1 MTIEFILPDIGEGIV
16 ECELLEWL
24 VSEGEHI
31 EEDQPVAEVMTDKAT
46 VQIPAMHAGTVKKLH
61 YAVGDIAKVHEPL
74 FAMVTD
80 DSSISADSVESEDA
94 RANLT
99 STDDKPQNTASEN
112 SGSENSNVGETR
124 ASSSTSAIEDFIL
137 PDIGEGIVECEI
149 VKWNVQEGDSIEEDQ
164 AVVEVMTDKAVV
176 EIPAKNAG
184 TVHKL
189 YHAQGDIAKVHTP
202 LFALMVERSGTNL
215 SGSESSGS
223 ENSESKL
230 SAPEAAK
237 EQQANSVSSNK
248 ASTKSKAA
256 PHLETEAKW
265 KDGEFEPPIAIPGRV
280 LASPA
285 VRRIAREQDLDLSEV
300 SGSGKKGRILKT
312 DVLELAK
319 ASQDAVSENTRSHAS
334 NTYELKSGTSSQ
346 QVTSANS
353 NNNQASGG
361 TRVEKVRGIQ
371 SAMAKQMA
379 ASVYTIPHFTVS
391 DEVVMDNL
399 IALRKNLKP
408 EFEKKNVKLSFMPF
422 FVKAMSLAL
431 TEFPVINSQLNDEG
445 SEQTYFE
452 DHNIGFAVDSKIG
465 LLVPNIKGVQRLSL
479 FDIAVQMQD
488 IIEQA
493 RAGRVSGEH
502 LKGGTISIS
511 NIGAIGGITATPVI
525 NKPEAAIVALGKT
538 QKLPRFDDNDNVTAQ
553 NIMAVNW
560 SGDHRIID
568 GATMVRFNNLWMSY
582 LTSPEKMLM
591 HLK

>member
-46 VQIPAMHAGTVKKLH
+46 VQIPAMHAGVVNKLH
-61 YAVGDIAKVHEPL
+61 YAVGDIAKVHAPL
-74 FAMVTD
+74 FSMTPD
-80 DSSISADSVESEDA
+80 DADANSDTQEDA
-94 RANLT
+94 QAEVKDNAAETATAND
-99 STDDKPQNTASEN
+99 S
-112 SGSENSNVGETR
+112 
-124 ASSSTSAIEDFIL
+124 ASSSASNGKRIEDFIL

-149 VKWNVQEGDSIEEDQ
+149 VKWNVAEGDEIEEDQ

-184 TVHKL
+184 TVHRL
-189 YHAQGDIAKVHTP
+189 YYAQGDIAKVHSA
-202 LFALMVERSGTNL
+202 LFALEVVGEASATN
-215 SGSESSGS
+215 STADASPSSDIGSSNVAS
-223 ENSESKL
+223 
-230 SAPEAAK
+230 
-237 EQQANSVSSNK
+237 QNSVQTQTNGLSPQ
-248 ASTKSKAA
+248 STQVAPSKFS
-256 PHLETEAKW
+256 
-265 KDGEFEPPIAIPGRV
+265 DGEYEPPIAIEGKV

-285 VRRIAREQDLDLSEV
+285 VRRVAREKNIDLSSV
-300 SGSGKKGRILKT
+300 KGSGKKGRILKS
-312 DVLELAK
+312 DVLNLQQPSVGSSTQSAPSSSSSST
-319 ASQDAVSENTRSHAS
+319 SQKGDSSSVNTVVKGSVR
-334 NTYELKSGTSSQ
+334 T
-346 QVTSANS
+346 
-353 NNNQASGG
+353 
-361 TRVEKVRGIQ
+361 EKVRGIQ
-371 SAMAKQMA
+371 AAMAKQMS

-391 DEVVMDNL
+391 DELVMDNL
-399 IALRKNLKP
+399 MSLRKLLKP
-408 EFEKKNVKLSFMPF
+408 EFEAKNVKLSFMPF

-431 TEFPVINSQLNDEG
+431 NEFPVVNSQLNEDATEI
-445 SEQTYFE
+445 SYFA

-465 LLVPNIKGVQRLSL
+465 LLVPNIKRVQDLSL
-479 FDIAVQMQD
+479 LEIAVQMQD

-493 RAGRVSGEH
+493 RAGRVAGEH

-538 QKLPRFDDNDNVTAQ
+538 QKLPRFDDEGNVSAQ

-582 LTSPEKMLM
+582 LTQPEKMLM

>member
-46 VQIPAMHAGTVKKLH
+46 VQIPAMHAGVVNKLH
-61 YAVGDIAKVHEPL
+61 YAVGDIAKVHAPL
-74 FAMVTD
+74 FSMTPD
-80 DSSISADSVESEDA
+80 DADANSDTQEDA
-94 RANLT
+94 QAEVKEN
-99 STDDKPQNTASEN
+99 ASETATAN
-112 SGSENSNVGETR
+112 DS
-124 ASSSTSAIEDFIL
+124 ASSSASNGKHIEDFIL

-149 VKWNVQEGDSIEEDQ
+149 VKWNVAEGDEIEEDQ

-184 TVHKL
+184 TVHRL
-189 YHAQGDIAKVHTP
+189 YYAQGDIAKVHSA
-202 LFALMVERSGTNL
+202 LFALEVAGEVTTTSGTNDE
-215 SGSESSGS
+215 SPSANNSASSVASQSSVNTQTNGSSQQSAQVAP
-223 ENSESKL
+223 SKF
-230 SAPEAAK
+230 S
-237 EQQANSVSSNK
+237 
-248 ASTKSKAA
+248 
-256 PHLETEAKW
+256 
-265 KDGEFEPPIAIPGRV
+265 DGEYEPPIAIEGKV

-285 VRRIAREQDLDLSEV
+285 VRRVAREKNIDLSTVE
-300 SGSGKKGRILKT
+300 GSGKKGRILKS
-312 DVLELAK
+312 DVLNL
-319 ASQDAVSENTRSHAS
+319 QHS
-334 NTYELKSGTSSQ
+334 NIDTSSQ
-346 QVTSANS
+346 NSTSSAPSSSTAEKGDSNS
-353 NNNQASGG
+353 TSTVLKGSVR
-361 TRVEKVRGIQ
+361 TEKVRGIQ
-371 SAMAKQMA
+371 AAMAKQMS

-391 DEVVMDNL
+391 DELVMDNL
-399 IALRKNLKP
+399 MSLRKLLKP
-408 EFEKKNVKLSFMPF
+408 EFEAKNVKLSFMPF

-431 TEFPVINSQLNDEG
+431 NEFPVINSQLNEDATEI
-445 SEQTYFE
+445 SYFA

-465 LLVPNIKGVQRLSL
+465 LLVPNIKRVQDLSL
-479 FDIAVQMQD
+479 LEIAVQMQD

-493 RAGRVSGEH
+493 RAGRVAGEH

-538 QKLPRFDDNDNVTAQ
+538 QKLPRFDDEGNVSAQ

-582 LTSPEKMLM
+582 LTQPEKMLM

>member
-46 VQIPAMHAGTVKKLH
+46 VQIPAMHAGVVNKLH
-61 YAVGDIAKVHEPL
+61 YAVGDIAKVHAPL
-74 FAMVTD
+74 FSMTPD
-80 DSSISADSVESEDA
+80 DADANSDTHEDA
-94 RANLT
+94 QAEVKDN
-99 STDDKPQNTASEN
+99 ASETATAN
-112 SGSENSNVGETR
+112 DS
-124 ASSSTSAIEDFIL
+124 ASSGASNGKHIEDFIL

-149 VKWNVQEGDSIEEDQ
+149 VKWNVAEGDEIEEDQ

-184 TVHKL
+184 TVHRL
-189 YHAQGDIAKVHTP
+189 YYAQGDIAKVHSA
-202 LFALMVERSGTNL
+202 LFALEVAGEVTTTSGTNDD
-215 SGSESSGS
+215 SPSANNNASSVASQSSVNTQTNGSSQQSAQIS
-223 ENSESKL
+223 PSKF
-230 SAPEAAK
+230 S
-237 EQQANSVSSNK
+237 
-248 ASTKSKAA
+248 
-256 PHLETEAKW
+256 
-265 KDGEFEPPIAIPGRV
+265 DGEYEPPIAIEGKV

-285 VRRIAREQDLDLSEV
+285 VRRVAREKNIDLSTVE
-300 SGSGKKGRILKT
+300 GSGKKGRILKS
-312 DVLELAK
+312 DVLNL
-319 ASQDAVSENTRSHAS
+319 QHS
-334 NTYELKSGTSSQ
+334 NVDTSSQ
-346 QVTSANS
+346 NTSSSAPSSSTAEKGDLNS
-353 NNNQASGG
+353 TSTVLKGSVR
-361 TRVEKVRGIQ
+361 TEKVRGIQ
-371 SAMAKQMA
+371 AAMAKQMS

-391 DEVVMDNL
+391 DELVMDNL
-399 IALRKNLKP
+399 MSLRKLLKP
-408 EFEKKNVKLSFMPF
+408 EFEAKNVKLSFMPF

-431 TEFPVINSQLNDEG
+431 NEFPVINSQLNEDATEI
-445 SEQTYFE
+445 SYFT

-465 LLVPNIKGVQRLSL
+465 LLVPNIKRVQDLSL
-479 FDIAVQMQD
+479 LDIAVQMQV

-493 RAGRVSGEH
+493 RAGRVAGEH

-538 QKLPRFDDNDNVTAQ
+538 QKLPRFDDEGNVSAQ

-582 LTSPEKMLM
+582 LTQPEKMLM

>member
-46 VQIPAMHAGTVKKLH
+46 VQIPAMHAGVVNKLH
-61 YAVGDIAKVHEPL
+61 YAVGDIAKVHAPL
-74 FAMVTD
+74 FSMTPD
-80 DSSISADSVESEDA
+80 DADANSDTHEDA
-94 RANLT
+94 QAEVKDN
-99 STDDKPQNTASEN
+99 ASETATAN
-112 SGSENSNVGETR
+112 DS
-124 ASSSTSAIEDFIL
+124 ASSGASNGKHIEDFIL

-149 VKWNVQEGDSIEEDQ
+149 VKWNVAEGDEIEEDQ

-184 TVHKL
+184 TVHRL
-189 YHAQGDIAKVHTP
+189 YYAQGDIAKVHSA
-202 LFALMVERSGTNL
+202 LFALEVAGEVTTTSGTNDD
-215 SGSESSGS
+215 SPSANNNASSVASQSSVNTQTNGSSQQSAQIAP
-223 ENSESKL
+223 SKF
-230 SAPEAAK
+230 S
-237 EQQANSVSSNK
+237 
-248 ASTKSKAA
+248 
-256 PHLETEAKW
+256 
-265 KDGEFEPPIAIPGRV
+265 DGEYEPPIAIEGKV

-285 VRRIAREQDLDLSEV
+285 VRRVAREKNIDLSTVE
-300 SGSGKKGRILKT
+300 GSGKKGRILKS
-312 DVLELAK
+312 DVLNL
-319 ASQDAVSENTRSHAS
+319 QHS
-334 NTYELKSGTSSQ
+334 NVDTSSQ
-346 QVTSANS
+346 NSRSSAPSSSTAEKGDLNSTSTVLKGS
-353 NNNQASGG
+353 VR
-361 TRVEKVRGIQ
+361 TEKVRGIQ
-371 SAMAKQMA
+371 AAMAKQMS

-391 DEVVMDNL
+391 DELVMDSL
-399 IALRKNLKP
+399 MSLRKLLKP
-408 EFEKKNVKLSFMPF
+408 EFEAKNVKLSFMPF

-431 TEFPVINSQLNDEG
+431 NEFPVINSQLNEDATEI
-445 SEQTYFE
+445 SYFT

-465 LLVPNIKGVQRLSL
+465 LLVPNIKRVQDLSL
-479 FDIAVQMQD
+479 LDIAVQMQV

-493 RAGRVSGEH
+493 RAGRVAGEH

-538 QKLPRFDDNDNVTAQ
+538 QKLPRFDDEGNVSAQ

-582 LTSPEKMLM
+582 LTQPEKMLM

>member
-46 VQIPAMHAGTVKKLH
+46 VQIPAMHAGVVNKLH
-61 YAVGDIAKVHEPL
+61 YAVGDIAKVHAPL
-74 FAMVTD
+74 FSMTPD
-80 DSSISADSVESEDA
+80 DADANSDTHEDA
-94 RANLT
+94 QAEVKDN
-99 STDDKPQNTASEN
+99 ASETATAN
-112 SGSENSNVGETR
+112 DS
-124 ASSSTSAIEDFIL
+124 ASSGASNGKHIEDFIL

-149 VKWNVQEGDSIEEDQ
+149 VKWNVAEGDEIEEDQ

-184 TVHKL
+184 TVHRL
-189 YHAQGDIAKVHTP
+189 YYAQGDIAKVHSA
-202 LFALMVERSGTNL
+202 LFALEVAGEVTTTSGTDDESPSAKNNA
-215 SGSESSGS
+215 SSVASQSSVNTQTNGSSQQSAQIAP
-223 ENSESKL
+223 SKF
-230 SAPEAAK
+230 S
-237 EQQANSVSSNK
+237 
-248 ASTKSKAA
+248 
-256 PHLETEAKW
+256 
-265 KDGEFEPPIAIPGRV
+265 DGEYEPPIAIEGKV

-285 VRRIAREQDLDLSEV
+285 VRRVAREKNIDLSSVE
-300 SGSGKKGRILKT
+300 GSGKKGRILKS
-312 DVLELAK
+312 DVLNL
-319 ASQDAVSENTRSHAS
+319 QHS
-334 NTYELKSGTSSQ
+334 NVDTSSQ
-346 QVTSANS
+346 NSRSSAPSSSTAEKGDLNSTSTVLKGS
-353 NNNQASGG
+353 VR
-361 TRVEKVRGIQ
+361 TEKVRGIQ
-371 SAMAKQMA
+371 AAMAKQMS

-391 DEVVMDNL
+391 DELVMDNL
-399 IALRKNLKP
+399 MALRKLLKP
-408 EFEKKNVKLSFMPF
+408 EFEAKNVKLSFMPF

-431 TEFPVINSQLNDEG
+431 NEFPVINSQLNEDATEI
-445 SEQTYFE
+445 SYFA

-465 LLVPNIKGVQRLSL
+465 LLVPNIKRVQDLSL
-479 FDIAVQMQD
+479 LDIAVQMQD

-493 RAGRVSGEH
+493 RAGRVAGEH

-538 QKLPRFDDNDNVTAQ
+538 QKLPRFDDEGNVSAQ

-582 LTSPEKMLM
+582 LTQPEKMLM

>member
-46 VQIPAMHAGTVKKLH
+46 VQIPAMHAGVVNKLH
-61 YAVGDIAKVHEPL
+61 YAVGDIAKVHAPL
-74 FAMVTD
+74 FSMTPD
-80 DSSISADSVESEDA
+80 DADANSDTQEDA
-94 RANLT
+94 QAEVKDN
-99 STDDKPQNTASEN
+99 ASETATAN
-112 SGSENSNVGETR
+112 DS
-124 ASSSTSAIEDFIL
+124 ASSSASNGKHIEDFIL

-149 VKWNVQEGDSIEEDQ
+149 VKWNVAEGDEIEEDQ

-184 TVHKL
+184 TVHRL
-189 YHAQGDIAKVHTP
+189 YYAQGDIAKVHSA
-202 LFALMVERSGTNL
+202 LFALEVAGEVTTTSGTDDESPSAKNNA
-215 SGSESSGS
+215 SSVVSQSSVNTQTNGSSQQSAQIS
-223 ENSESKL
+223 PSKF
-230 SAPEAAK
+230 S
-237 EQQANSVSSNK
+237 
-248 ASTKSKAA
+248 
-256 PHLETEAKW
+256 
-265 KDGEFEPPIAIPGRV
+265 DGEYEPPIAIEGKV

-285 VRRIAREQDLDLSEV
+285 VRRVAREKNIDLSTVE
-300 SGSGKKGRILKT
+300 GSGKKGRILKS
-312 DVLELAK
+312 DVLNL
-319 ASQDAVSENTRSHAS
+319 QHS
-334 NTYELKSGTSSQ
+334 NVDTSSQ
-346 QVTSANS
+346 NTSSSAPSSSTAEQGDSNS
-353 NNNQASGG
+353 TSTVLKGSVR
-361 TRVEKVRGIQ
+361 TEKVRGIQ
-371 SAMAKQMA
+371 AAMAKQMS

-391 DEVVMDNL
+391 DELVMDNL
-399 IALRKNLKP
+399 MSLRKLLKP
-408 EFEKKNVKLSFMPF
+408 EFEAKNVKLSFMPF

-431 TEFPVINSQLNDEG
+431 NEFPVINSQLNEDATEI
-445 SEQTYFE
+445 SYFA

-465 LLVPNIKGVQRLSL
+465 LLVPNIKRVQDLSL
-479 FDIAVQMQD
+479 LDIAVQMQD

-493 RAGRVSGEH
+493 RAGRVAGEH

-538 QKLPRFDDNDNVTAQ
+538 QKLPRFDDEGNVSAQ

-582 LTSPEKMLM
+582 LTQPEKMLM

>member
-46 VQIPAMHAGTVKKLH
+46 VQIPAMHAGVVNKLH
-61 YAVGDIAKVHEPL
+61 YAVGDIAKVHAPL
-74 FAMVTD
+74 FSMTPD
-80 DSSISADSVESEDA
+80 DADANSDTHEDA
-94 RANLT
+94 QAEVKDN
-99 STDDKPQNTASEN
+99 ASETATAN
-112 SGSENSNVGETR
+112 DS
-124 ASSSTSAIEDFIL
+124 ASSGASNSKHIEDFIL

-149 VKWNVQEGDSIEEDQ
+149 VKWNVAEGDEIEEDQ

-184 TVHKL
+184 TVHRL
-189 YHAQGDIAKVHTP
+189 YYAQGDIAKVHSA
-202 LFALMVERSGTNL
+202 LFALEVAGEVTTTSGTDDESPSANN
-215 SGSESSGS
+215 SASSVASQSSVNTQTNGSSQQSTQIAP
-223 ENSESKL
+223 SKF
-230 SAPEAAK
+230 S
-237 EQQANSVSSNK
+237 
-248 ASTKSKAA
+248 
-256 PHLETEAKW
+256 
-265 KDGEFEPPIAIPGRV
+265 DGEYEPPIAIEGKV

-285 VRRIAREQDLDLSEV
+285 VRRVAREKNIDLSTVE
-300 SGSGKKGRILKT
+300 GSGKKGRILKS
-312 DVLELAK
+312 DVLNL
-319 ASQDAVSENTRSHAS
+319 QHS
-334 NTYELKSGTSSQ
+334 NVDTSSQ
-346 QVTSANS
+346 NTSSSAPSSSTAGKGDLNS
-353 NNNQASGG
+353 ASTVLKGSVR
-361 TRVEKVRGIQ
+361 TEKVRGIQ
-371 SAMAKQMA
+371 AAMAKQMS

-391 DEVVMDNL
+391 DELVMDSL
-399 IALRKNLKP
+399 MSLRKLLKP
-408 EFEKKNVKLSFMPF
+408 EFEAKNVKLSFMPF

-431 TEFPVINSQLNDEG
+431 NEFPVINSQLNEDATEI
-445 SEQTYFE
+445 SYFS

-465 LLVPNIKGVQRLSL
+465 LLVPNIKRVQDLSL
-479 FDIAVQMQD
+479 LDIAVQMQD

-493 RAGRVSGEH
+493 RAGRVAGEH

-538 QKLPRFDDNDNVTAQ
+538 QKLPRFDDEGNVSAQ

-582 LTSPEKMLM
+582 LTQPEKMLM

>member
-46 VQIPAMHAGTVKKLH
+46 VQIPAMHAGVVNKLH
-61 YAVGDIAKVHEPL
+61 YAVGDIAKVHAPL
-74 FAMVTD
+74 FAMTPD
-80 DSSISADSVESEDA
+80 DANANSDTQEDA
-94 RANLT
+94 QAEVKEN
-99 STDDKPQNTASEN
+99 ASETATAN
-112 SGSENSNVGETR
+112 DS
-124 ASSSTSAIEDFIL
+124 ASSGASNGKHIEDFIL

-149 VKWNVQEGDSIEEDQ
+149 VKWNVAEGDEIEEDQ

-184 TVHKL
+184 IVHRL
-189 YHAQGDIAKVHTP
+189 YYAQGDIAKVHSA
-202 LFALMVERSGTNL
+202 LFALEVAGEVTTTSGTNDE
-215 SGSESSGS
+215 SPSANNSASSVASQSSVNKQTNGSSQQSAQFAP
-223 ENSESKL
+223 SKF
-230 SAPEAAK
+230 S
-237 EQQANSVSSNK
+237 
-248 ASTKSKAA
+248 
-256 PHLETEAKW
+256 
-265 KDGEFEPPIAIPGRV
+265 DGEYEPPIAIEGKV

-285 VRRIAREQDLDLSEV
+285 VRRVAREKNIDLSTVE
-300 SGSGKKGRILKT
+300 GSGKKGRILKS
-312 DVLELAK
+312 DVLNL
-319 ASQDAVSENTRSHAS
+319 QHS
-334 NTYELKSGTSSQ
+334 NVDTSSQ
-346 QVTSANS
+346 NTSSSAPSSSTAEQGDSNS
-353 NNNQASGG
+353 TSTVLKGSVR
-361 TRVEKVRGIQ
+361 TEKVRGIQ
-371 SAMAKQMA
+371 AAMAKQMS

-391 DEVVMDNL
+391 DELVMDNL
-399 IALRKNLKP
+399 MSLRKLLKP
-408 EFEKKNVKLSFMPF
+408 EFEAKNVKLSFMPF

-431 TEFPVINSQLNDEG
+431 NEFPVVNSQLNEDATEI
-445 SEQTYFE
+445 SYFA

-465 LLVPNIKGVQRLSL
+465 LLVPNIKRVQDLSL
-479 FDIAVQMQD
+479 LDIAVQMQD

-493 RAGRVSGEH
+493 RAGRVAGEH

-538 QKLPRFDDNDNVTAQ
+538 QKLPRFDDEGNVSAQ

-582 LTSPEKMLM
+582 LTQPEKMLM

>member
-46 VQIPAMHAGTVKKLH
+46 VQIPAMHAGVVNKLH
-61 YAVGDIAKVHEPL
+61 YAVGDIAKVHAPL
-74 FAMVTD
+74 FSMTPD
-80 DSSISADSVESEDA
+80 DADANSDTQEDA
-94 RANLT
+94 QAEVKDN
-99 STDDKPQNTASEN
+99 ASETATAN
-112 SGSENSNVGETR
+112 DS
-124 ASSSTSAIEDFIL
+124 ASSSASNGKHIEDFIL

-149 VKWNVQEGDSIEEDQ
+149 VKWNVAEGDEIEEDQ

-184 TVHKL
+184 TVHRL
-189 YHAQGDIAKVHTP
+189 YYAQGDIAKVHSA
-202 LFALMVERSGTNL
+202 LFALEVAGEVTTTSGTDDESPSANN
-215 SGSESSGS
+215 SASSVASQSSVNTQTNGSSQQSAQVAP
-223 ENSESKL
+223 SKF
-230 SAPEAAK
+230 S
-237 EQQANSVSSNK
+237 
-248 ASTKSKAA
+248 
-256 PHLETEAKW
+256 
-265 KDGEFEPPIAIPGRV
+265 DGEYEPPIAIEGKV

-285 VRRIAREQDLDLSEV
+285 VRRVAREKNIDLSTVE
-300 SGSGKKGRILKT
+300 GSGKKGRILKS
-312 DVLELAK
+312 DVLNL
-319 ASQDAVSENTRSHAS
+319 QHS
-334 NTYELKSGTSSQ
+334 NVDTSSQ
-346 QVTSANS
+346 NSTSSAPSSSNAEKGDLNS
-353 NNNQASGG
+353 TSTVLKGSVR
-361 TRVEKVRGIQ
+361 TEKVRGIQ
-371 SAMAKQMA
+371 AAMAKQMS

-391 DEVVMDNL
+391 DELVMDNL
-399 IALRKNLKP
+399 MALRKLLKP
-408 EFEKKNVKLSFMPF
+408 EFEAKNVKLSFMPF

-431 TEFPVINSQLNDEG
+431 NEFPVINSQLNEDATEI
-445 SEQTYFE
+445 SYFA

-465 LLVPNIKGVQRLSL
+465 LLVPNIKRVQDLSL
-479 FDIAVQMQD
+479 LDIAVQMQD

-493 RAGRVSGEH
+493 RAGRVAGEH

-538 QKLPRFDDNDNVTAQ
+538 QKLPRFDDEGNVSAQ

-582 LTSPEKMLM
+582 LTQPEKMLM

>member
-46 VQIPAMHAGTVKKLH
+46 VQIPAMHAGVVNKLH
-61 YAVGDIAKVHEPL
+61 YAVGDIAKVHAPL
-74 FAMVTD
+74 FSMTPD
-80 DSSISADSVESEDA
+80 DADANSDTHEDA
-94 RANLT
+94 QAEVKDN
-99 STDDKPQNTASEN
+99 ASETATAN
-112 SGSENSNVGETR
+112 DS
-124 ASSSTSAIEDFIL
+124 ASSGASNSKHIEDFIL

-149 VKWNVQEGDSIEEDQ
+149 VKWNVAEGDEIEEDQ

-184 TVHKL
+184 TVHRL
-189 YHAQGDIAKVHTP
+189 YYAQGDIAKVHSA
-202 LFALMVERSGTNL
+202 LFALEVAGEVTTTSGTDDESPSANN
-215 SGSESSGS
+215 SASSVASQSSVNTQTNGSSQQSAQIAP
-223 ENSESKL
+223 SKF
-230 SAPEAAK
+230 S
-237 EQQANSVSSNK
+237 
-248 ASTKSKAA
+248 
-256 PHLETEAKW
+256 
-265 KDGEFEPPIAIPGRV
+265 DGEYEPPIAIEGKV

-285 VRRIAREQDLDLSEV
+285 VRRVAREKNIDLSTVE
-300 SGSGKKGRILKT
+300 GSGKKGRILKS
-312 DVLELAK
+312 DVLNL
-319 ASQDAVSENTRSHAS
+319 QHS
-334 NTYELKSGTSSQ
+334 NVDTSSQ
-346 QVTSANS
+346 NTSSSAPSSSTAEQGDSNS
-353 NNNQASGG
+353 TSTVLKGSVR
-361 TRVEKVRGIQ
+361 TEKVRGIQ
-371 SAMAKQMA
+371 AAMAKQMS

-391 DEVVMDNL
+391 DELVMDNL
-399 IALRKNLKP
+399 MSLRKLLKP
-408 EFEKKNVKLSFMPF
+408 EFEAKNVKLSFMPF

-431 TEFPVINSQLNDEG
+431 NEFPVVNSQLNEDATEI
-445 SEQTYFE
+445 SYFA

-465 LLVPNIKGVQRLSL
+465 LLVPNIKRVQDLSL
-479 FDIAVQMQD
+479 LDIAVQMQD

-493 RAGRVSGEH
+493 RAGRVAGEH

-538 QKLPRFDDNDNVTAQ
+538 QKLPRFDDEGNVSAQ

-582 LTSPEKMLM
+582 LTQPEKMLM

>member
-46 VQIPAMHAGTVKKLH
+46 VQIPAMHAGVVNKLH

-74 FAMVTD
+74 FSMTPDDATD
-80 DSSISADSVESEDA
+80 ENANSDLNTDANAHSVNENAEGPEQTVAD
-94 RANLT
+94 T
-99 STDDKPQNTASEN
+99 
-112 SGSENSNVGETR
+112 GSL
-124 ASSSTSAIEDFIL
+124 STSEALNGKHIEDFIL

-149 VKWNVQEGDSIEEDQ
+149 VKWNVAEGDEIEEDQ

-184 TVHKL
+184 TVHRL
-189 YHAQGDIAKVHTP
+189 YYAQGDIARVHSA
-202 LFALMVERSGTNL
+202 LFALEVMGDSSATNSTSGN
-215 SGSESSGS
+215 SGDASKATSSS
-223 ENSESKL
+223 
-230 SAPEAAK
+230 
-237 EQQANSVSSNK
+237 SSN
-248 ASTKSKAA
+248 ASPQTTDEKTQSKFS
-256 PHLETEAKW
+256 
-265 KDGEFEPPIAIPGRV
+265 DGEFEPPIAIEGKV

-285 VRRIAREQDLDLSEV
+285 VRRIAREKNIDLSSV
-300 SGSGKKGRILKT
+300 KGTGKKGRILKS
-312 DVLELAK
+312 DVMNLQQTNVG
-319 ASQDAVSENTRSHAS
+319 ASAQD
-334 NTYELKSGTSSQ
+334 TSSASSIES
-346 QVTSANS
+346 TSHKSDTNSANTVVKGS
-353 NNNQASGG
+353 VK
-361 TRVEKVRGIQ
+361 TEKVRGIQ
-371 SAMAKQMA
+371 AAMAKQMS

-391 DEVVMDNL
+391 DELVMDNL
-399 IALRKNLKP
+399 MSLRKLLKP
-408 EFEKKNVKLSFMPF
+408 EFEANNVKLSFMPF

-431 TEFPVINSQLNDEG
+431 NEFPVVNSQLNDDATEI
-445 SEQTYFE
+445 SYYS

-465 LLVPNIKGVQRLSL
+465 LLVPNIKRVQDLSL
-479 FDIAVQMQD
+479 LDIARQMQD

-493 RAGRVSGEH
+493 RAGRVAGEH

-538 QKLPRFDDNDNVTAQ
+538 QKLPRFDDAGNVSAQ
-553 NIMAVNW
+553 HIMAVNW

-582 LTSPEKMLM
+582 LTQPEKMLM

>member
-46 VQIPAMHAGTVKKLH
+46 VQIPAMHAGVVNKLH
-61 YAVGDIAKVHEPL
+61 YAVGDIAKVHAPL
-74 FAMVTD
+74 FSMTPD
-80 DSSISADSVESEDA
+80 DADANSDTHEDA
-94 RANLT
+94 QAEVKDN
-99 STDDKPQNTASEN
+99 ASETATAN
-112 SGSENSNVGETR
+112 DS
-124 ASSSTSAIEDFIL
+124 ASSGASNSKHIEDFIL

-149 VKWNVQEGDSIEEDQ
+149 VKWNVAEGDEIEEDQ

-184 TVHKL
+184 TVHRL
-189 YHAQGDIAKVHTP
+189 YYAQGDIAKVHSA
-202 LFALMVERSGTNL
+202 LFALEVAGEVTTTSGTDDESPSANN
-215 SGSESSGS
+215 SASSVASQSSVNTQTNGSSQQSAQIAP
-223 ENSESKL
+223 SKF
-230 SAPEAAK
+230 S
-237 EQQANSVSSNK
+237 
-248 ASTKSKAA
+248 
-256 PHLETEAKW
+256 
-265 KDGEFEPPIAIPGRV
+265 DGEYEPPIAIEGKV

-285 VRRIAREQDLDLSEV
+285 VRRVAREKNIDLSTVE
-300 SGSGKKGRILKT
+300 GSGKKGRILKS
-312 DVLELAK
+312 DVLNL
-319 ASQDAVSENTRSHAS
+319 QHS
-334 NTYELKSGTSSQ
+334 NVDTSSQ
-346 QVTSANS
+346 NTSSSAPSSSTAGKGDLNS
-353 NNNQASGG
+353 TSTVLKGSVR
-361 TRVEKVRGIQ
+361 TEKVRGIQ
-371 SAMAKQMA
+371 AAMAKQMS

-391 DEVVMDNL
+391 DELVMDNL
-399 IALRKNLKP
+399 MSLRKLLKP
-408 EFEKKNVKLSFMPF
+408 EFEAKNVKLSFMPF

-431 TEFPVINSQLNDEG
+431 NEFPVINSQLNEDATEI
-445 SEQTYFE
+445 SYFA

-465 LLVPNIKGVQRLSL
+465 LLVPNIKRVQDLSL
-479 FDIAVQMQD
+479 LEIAVQMQN

-493 RAGRVSGEH
+493 RAGRVAGEH

-538 QKLPRFDDNDNVTAQ
+538 QKLPRFDDEGNVSAQ

-582 LTSPEKMLM
+582 LTQPEKMLM

>member
-46 VQIPAMHAGTVKKLH
+46 VQIPAMHAGVVNKLH
-61 YAVGDIAKVHEPL
+61 YAVGDIAKVHAPL
-74 FAMVTD
+74 FSMTPD
-80 DSSISADSVESEDA
+80 DADANSDTQEDA
-94 RANLT
+94 QAEVKDN
-99 STDDKPQNTASEN
+99 ASETATAN
-112 SGSENSNVGETR
+112 DS
-124 ASSSTSAIEDFIL
+124 ASSSASNGKHIEDFIL

-149 VKWNVQEGDSIEEDQ
+149 VKWNVAEGDEIEEDQ

-184 TVHKL
+184 TVHRL
-189 YHAQGDIAKVHTP
+189 YYAQGDIAKVHSA
-202 LFALMVERSGTNL
+202 LFALEVAGEVTTTSGTNDD
-215 SGSESSGS
+215 SPSANNNASSVASQSSVNTQTNGSSQQSAQVAP
-223 ENSESKL
+223 SKF
-230 SAPEAAK
+230 S
-237 EQQANSVSSNK
+237 
-248 ASTKSKAA
+248 
-256 PHLETEAKW
+256 
-265 KDGEFEPPIAIPGRV
+265 DGEYEPPIAIEGKV

-285 VRRIAREQDLDLSEV
+285 VRRVAREKNIDLSSVE
-300 SGSGKKGRILKT
+300 GSGKKGRILKS
-312 DVLELAK
+312 DVLNL
-319 ASQDAVSENTRSHAS
+319 QHS
-334 NTYELKSGTSSQ
+334 NVDTSSQ
-346 QVTSANS
+346 NTSSSAPSSSTAEKGDLNS
-353 NNNQASGG
+353 TSTVLKGSVR
-361 TRVEKVRGIQ
+361 TEKVRGIQ
-371 SAMAKQMA
+371 AAMAKQMS

-391 DEVVMDNL
+391 DELVMDNL
-399 IALRKNLKP
+399 MSLRKLLKP
-408 EFEKKNVKLSFMPF
+408 EFEAKNVKLSFMPF

-431 TEFPVINSQLNDEG
+431 NEFPVINSQLNEDATEI
-445 SEQTYFE
+445 SYFA

-465 LLVPNIKGVQRLSL
+465 LLVPNIKRVQDLSL
-479 FDIAVQMQD
+479 LEIAVQMQN

-493 RAGRVSGEH
+493 RAGRVAGEH

-538 QKLPRFDDNDNVTAQ
+538 QKLPRFDDEGNVSAQ

-582 LTSPEKMLM
+582 LTQPEKMLM

>member
-46 VQIPAMHAGTVKKLH
+46 VQIPAMHAGVVNKLH

-74 FAMVTD
+74 FSMTPDDATD
-80 DSSISADSVESEDA
+80 ENANSDLNTDANAHSVNENAEGHEQTVAD
-94 RANLT
+94 T
-99 STDDKPQNTASEN
+99 
-112 SGSENSNVGETR
+112 GSL
-124 ASSSTSAIEDFIL
+124 STSEALNGKHIEDFIL

-149 VKWNVQEGDSIEEDQ
+149 VKWNVAEGDEIEEDQ

-184 TVHKL
+184 TVHRL
-189 YHAQGDIAKVHTP
+189 YYAQGDIAKVHSA
-202 LFALMVERSGTNL
+202 LFALEVMGDSSPTNSTSGN
-215 SGSESSGS
+215 SGDACKATSTS
-223 ENSESKL
+223 
-230 SAPEAAK
+230 
-237 EQQANSVSSNK
+237 SSN
-248 ASTKSKAA
+248 ASPQTSDEKTQSKFS
-256 PHLETEAKW
+256 
-265 KDGEFEPPIAIPGRV
+265 DGEFEPPIAIEGKV

-285 VRRIAREQDLDLSEV
+285 VRRIAREKNIDLSSV
-300 SGSGKKGRILKT
+300 KGTGKKGRILKS
-312 DVLELAK
+312 DVMNLQQTNVG
-319 ASQDAVSENTRSHAS
+319 ASVKD
-334 NTYELKSGTSSQ
+334 TSSASS
-346 QVTSANS
+346 TESASHKSDTNSANTAVKGS
-353 NNNQASGG
+353 VK
-361 TRVEKVRGIQ
+361 TEKVRGIQ
-371 SAMAKQMA
+371 AAMAKQMS

-391 DEVVMDNL
+391 DELVMDNL
-399 IALRKNLKP
+399 MSLRKLLKP
-408 EFEKKNVKLSFMPF
+408 EFEANNVKLSFMPF

-431 TEFPVINSQLNDEG
+431 NEFPVVNSQLNDDATEI
-445 SEQTYFE
+445 SYYS

-465 LLVPNIKGVQRLSL
+465 LLVPNIKRVQDLSL
-479 FDIAVQMQD
+479 LDIARQMQD

-493 RAGRVSGEH
+493 RAGRVAGEH

-538 QKLPRFDDNDNVTAQ
+538 QKLPRFDDAGNVSAQ
-553 NIMAVNW
+553 HIMAVNW

-582 LTSPEKMLM
+582 LTQPEKMLM

>member
-31 EEDQPVAEVMTDKAT
+31 EEAQPVAEVMTDKAT
-46 VQIPAMHAGTVKKLH
+46 VQIPAMHAGVVEKLH
-61 YAVGDIAKVHEPL
+61 YAVGEIAKVHEPL
-74 FAMVTD
+74 FSMKPDASDAKAAETD
-80 DSSISADSVESEDA
+80 MAETDTEEPDAPQTNSSNST
-94 RANLT
+94 T
-99 STDDKPQNTASEN
+99 SN
-112 SGSENSNVGETR
+112 
-124 ASSSTSAIEDFIL
+124 ASSNSSTIEDFIL

-184 TVHKL
+184 IVHKL
-189 YHAQGDIAKVHTP
+189 YYAQGEIAEVHSP
-202 LFALMVERSGTNL
+202 LFALSVEGAEGQEQAPADAKASDSNSAASAKPSPSNANAQTSSKAVER
-215 SGSESSGS
+215 
-223 ENSESKL
+223 END
-230 SAPEAAK
+230 
-237 EQQANSVSSNK
+237 
-248 ASTKSKAA
+248 T
-256 PHLETEAKW
+256 KW
-265 KDGEFEPPIAIPGRV
+265 KDGDFEPPISIPGKV

-285 VRRIAREQDLDLSEV
+285 VRRIAREKNIDLLNV
-300 SGSGKKGRILKT
+300 SGSGKKGRILKS
-312 DVLELAK
+312 DVLESTS
-319 ASQDAVSENTRSHAS
+319 AS
-334 NTYELKSGTSSQ
+334 TSSSESSQ
-346 QVTSANS
+346 SVSGEGATSTAAPAKESSTSAVQ
-353 NNNQASGG
+353 NNVTGS

-408 EFEKKNVKLSFMPF
+408 EFEKKEVKLSFMPF

-445 SEQTYFE
+445 TELTYFD

-465 LLVPNIKGVQRLSL
+465 LLVPNIKGVQHLSL
-479 FDIAVQMQD
+479 LDIALQMQD
-488 IIEQA
+488 IIDQA

-538 QKLPRFDDNDNVTAQ
+538 QKLPRFDADDNVIAQ
-553 NIMAVNW
+553 HIMAVNW
-560 SGDHRIID
+560 SGGHRIID

>member
-46 VQIPAMHAGTVKKLH
+46 VQIPAMHAGVVNKLH
-61 YAVGDIAKVHEPL
+61 YAVGDIAKVHAPL
-74 FAMVTD
+74 FSMTPD
-80 DSSISADSVESEDA
+80 DADANSDTHEDA
-94 RANLT
+94 QAEVKDN
-99 STDDKPQNTASEN
+99 ASETATAN
-112 SGSENSNVGETR
+112 DS
-124 ASSSTSAIEDFIL
+124 ASSGASNGKHIEDFIL

-149 VKWNVQEGDSIEEDQ
+149 VKWNVAEGDEIEEDQ

-184 TVHKL
+184 TVHRL
-189 YHAQGDIAKVHTP
+189 YYAQGDIAKVHSA
-202 LFALMVERSGTNL
+202 LFALEVAGEVTTTSGTDDESPSAKNNA
-215 SGSESSGS
+215 SSVVSQSSVNTQTNGSSQQSAQIS
-223 ENSESKL
+223 PSKF
-230 SAPEAAK
+230 S
-237 EQQANSVSSNK
+237 
-248 ASTKSKAA
+248 
-256 PHLETEAKW
+256 
-265 KDGEFEPPIAIPGRV
+265 DGEYEPPIAIEGKV

-285 VRRIAREQDLDLSEV
+285 VRRVAREKNIDLSTVE
-300 SGSGKKGRILKT
+300 GSGKKGRILKS
-312 DVLELAK
+312 DVLNL
-319 ASQDAVSENTRSHAS
+319 QHS
-334 NTYELKSGTSSQ
+334 NVDTSSQ
-346 QVTSANS
+346 NSRSSAPSSSTAEKGDLNSTSTVLKGS
-353 NNNQASGG
+353 VR
-361 TRVEKVRGIQ
+361 TEKVRGIQ
-371 SAMAKQMA
+371 AAMAKQMS

-391 DEVVMDNL
+391 DELVMDNL
-399 IALRKNLKP
+399 MALRKLLKP
-408 EFEKKNVKLSFMPF
+408 EFEAKNVKLSFMPF

-431 TEFPVINSQLNDEG
+431 NEFPVINSQLNEDATEI
-445 SEQTYFE
+445 SYFT

-465 LLVPNIKGVQRLSL
+465 LLVPNIKRVQDLSL
-479 FDIAVQMQD
+479 LDIAVQMQV

-493 RAGRVSGEH
+493 RAGRVAGEH

-538 QKLPRFDDNDNVTAQ
+538 QKLPRFDDEGNVSAQ

-582 LTSPEKMLM
+582 LTQPEKMLM

>member
-46 VQIPAMHAGTVKKLH
+46 VQIPAMHAGVVNKLH
-61 YAVGDIAKVHEPL
+61 YAVGDIAKVHAPL
-74 FAMVTD
+74 FSMTPD
-80 DSSISADSVESEDA
+80 DADANSDTHEDA
-94 RANLT
+94 QAEVKDN
-99 STDDKPQNTASEN
+99 ASETATAN
-112 SGSENSNVGETR
+112 DS
-124 ASSSTSAIEDFIL
+124 ASSSASNGKHIEDFIL

-149 VKWNVQEGDSIEEDQ
+149 VKWNVAEGDEIEEDQ

-184 TVHKL
+184 TVHRL
-189 YHAQGDIAKVHTP
+189 YYAQGDIAKVHSA
-202 LFALMVERSGTNL
+202 LFALEVAGEVTTTSGTDDESPSANN
-215 SGSESSGS
+215 SASSVASQSSVNTQTNGSSQQSAQIAP
-223 ENSESKL
+223 SKF
-230 SAPEAAK
+230 S
-237 EQQANSVSSNK
+237 
-248 ASTKSKAA
+248 
-256 PHLETEAKW
+256 
-265 KDGEFEPPIAIPGRV
+265 DGEYEPPIAIEGKV

-285 VRRIAREQDLDLSEV
+285 VRRVAREKNIDLSTVE
-300 SGSGKKGRILKT
+300 GSGKKGRILKS
-312 DVLELAK
+312 DVLNL
-319 ASQDAVSENTRSHAS
+319 QHS
-334 NTYELKSGTSSQ
+334 NVDTSSQ
-346 QVTSANS
+346 NSTSSAPSSSTAEKGDLNS
-353 NNNQASGG
+353 TSTVLKGSVR
-361 TRVEKVRGIQ
+361 TEKVRGIQ
-371 SAMAKQMA
+371 AAMAKQMS

-391 DEVVMDNL
+391 DELVMDNL
-399 IALRKNLKP
+399 MSLRKLLKP
-408 EFEKKNVKLSFMPF
+408 EFEAKNVKLSFMPF

-431 TEFPVINSQLNDEG
+431 NEFPVINSQLNEDATEI
-445 SEQTYFE
+445 SYFA

-465 LLVPNIKGVQRLSL
+465 LLVPNIKRVQDLSL
-479 FDIAVQMQD
+479 LDIAVQMQD

-493 RAGRVSGEH
+493 RAGRVAGEH

-538 QKLPRFDDNDNVTAQ
+538 QKLPRFDDEGNVSAQ

-582 LTSPEKMLM
+582 LTQPEKMLM

>member
-46 VQIPAMHAGTVKKLH
+46 VQIPAMHAGVVNKLH
-61 YAVGDIAKVHEPL
+61 YAVGDIAKVHAPL
-74 FAMVTD
+74 FSMTPD
-80 DSSISADSVESEDA
+80 DADANSDTHEDA
-94 RANLT
+94 QAEVKDN
-99 STDDKPQNTASEN
+99 ASETATAN
-112 SGSENSNVGETR
+112 DS
-124 ASSSTSAIEDFIL
+124 ASSGASNGKHIEDFIL

-149 VKWNVQEGDSIEEDQ
+149 VKWNVTEGDEIEEDQ

-184 TVHKL
+184 TVHRL
-189 YHAQGDIAKVHTP
+189 YYAQGDIAKVHSA
-202 LFALMVERSGTNL
+202 LFALEVAGEVTTTSGTDDESPSAKNNAL
-215 SGSESSGS
+215 SVVSQSSVNTQTNGSSQQSAQIS
-223 ENSESKL
+223 PSKF
-230 SAPEAAK
+230 S
-237 EQQANSVSSNK
+237 
-248 ASTKSKAA
+248 
-256 PHLETEAKW
+256 
-265 KDGEFEPPIAIPGRV
+265 DGEYEPPIAIEGKV

-285 VRRIAREQDLDLSEV
+285 VRRVAREKNIDLSTVE
-300 SGSGKKGRILKT
+300 GSGKKGRILKS
-312 DVLELAK
+312 DVLNL
-319 ASQDAVSENTRSHAS
+319 QHS
-334 NTYELKSGTSSQ
+334 NVDTSSQ
-346 QVTSANS
+346 NSRSSAPSSSTAEKGDLNSTSTVLKGS
-353 NNNQASGG
+353 VR
-361 TRVEKVRGIQ
+361 TEKVRGIQ
-371 SAMAKQMA
+371 AAMAKQMS

-391 DEVVMDNL
+391 DELVMDNL
-399 IALRKNLKP
+399 MALRKLLKP
-408 EFEKKNVKLSFMPF
+408 EFEAKNVKLSFMPF

-431 TEFPVINSQLNDEG
+431 NEFPVINSQLNEDATEI
-445 SEQTYFE
+445 SYFT

-465 LLVPNIKGVQRLSL
+465 LLVPNIKRVQDLSL
-479 FDIAVQMQD
+479 LDIAVQMQV

-493 RAGRVSGEH
+493 RAGRVAGEH

-538 QKLPRFDDNDNVTAQ
+538 QKLPRFDDEGNVSAQ

-582 LTSPEKMLM
+582 LTQPEKMLM

>member
-46 VQIPAMHAGTVKKLH
+46 VQIPAMHAGVVNKLH
-61 YAVGDIAKVHEPL
+61 YAVGDIAKVHAPL
-74 FAMVTD
+74 FSMTPD
-80 DSSISADSVESEDA
+80 DADANSDTHEDA
-94 RANLT
+94 QAEVKDN
-99 STDDKPQNTASEN
+99 ASETATAN
-112 SGSENSNVGETR
+112 DS
-124 ASSSTSAIEDFIL
+124 ASSGASNGKHIEDFIL

-149 VKWNVQEGDSIEEDQ
+149 VKWNVAEGDEIEEDQ

-184 TVHKL
+184 TVHRL
-189 YHAQGDIAKVHTP
+189 YYAQGDIAKVHSA
-202 LFALMVERSGTNL
+202 LFALEVAGEVTTTSGTDDESPSAKNNA
-215 SGSESSGS
+215 SSVASQSSVNTQTNGSSQQSAQIS
-223 ENSESKL
+223 PSKF
-230 SAPEAAK
+230 S
-237 EQQANSVSSNK
+237 
-248 ASTKSKAA
+248 
-256 PHLETEAKW
+256 
-265 KDGEFEPPIAIPGRV
+265 DGEYEPPIAIEGKV

-285 VRRIAREQDLDLSEV
+285 VRRVAREKNIDLSTVE
-300 SGSGKKGRILKT
+300 GSGKKGRILKS
-312 DVLELAK
+312 DVLNL
-319 ASQDAVSENTRSHAS
+319 QHS
-334 NTYELKSGTSSQ
+334 NVDTSSQ
-346 QVTSANS
+346 NTSSSAPSSSTAEKGDLNS
-353 NNNQASGG
+353 TSTVLKGSVR
-361 TRVEKVRGIQ
+361 TEKVRGIQ
-371 SAMAKQMA
+371 AAMAKQMS

-391 DEVVMDNL
+391 DELVMDNL
-399 IALRKNLKP
+399 MALRKLLKP
-408 EFEKKNVKLSFMPF
+408 EFEAKNVKLSFMPF

-431 TEFPVINSQLNDEG
+431 NEFPVINSQLNEDATEI
-445 SEQTYFE
+445 SYFT

-465 LLVPNIKGVQRLSL
+465 LLVPNIKRVQDLSL
-479 FDIAVQMQD
+479 LDIAVQMQV

-493 RAGRVSGEH
+493 RAGRVAGEH

-538 QKLPRFDDNDNVTAQ
+538 QKLPRFDDEGNVSAQ

-582 LTSPEKMLM
+582 LTQPEKMLM

>member
-46 VQIPAMHAGTVKKLH
+46 VQIPAMHAGVVNKLH
-61 YAVGDIAKVHEPL
+61 YAVGDIAKVHAPL
-74 FAMVTD
+74 FSMTPD
-80 DSSISADSVESEDA
+80 DADANSDTQEDA
-94 RANLT
+94 QAEVKDN
-99 STDDKPQNTASEN
+99 ASETATAN
-112 SGSENSNVGETR
+112 DS
-124 ASSSTSAIEDFIL
+124 ASSSASNGKHIEDFIL

-149 VKWNVQEGDSIEEDQ
+149 VKWNVAEGDEIEEDQ

-184 TVHKL
+184 IVHRL
-189 YHAQGDIAKVHTP
+189 YYAQGDIAKVHSA
-202 LFALMVERSGTNL
+202 LFALEVAGEVTTTSGTNDE
-215 SGSESSGS
+215 SPSANNSTSSVASQSSVNTQTKGSSQQTAQVAP
-223 ENSESKL
+223 SKF
-230 SAPEAAK
+230 S
-237 EQQANSVSSNK
+237 
-248 ASTKSKAA
+248 
-256 PHLETEAKW
+256 
-265 KDGEFEPPIAIPGRV
+265 DGEYEPPIAIEGKV

-285 VRRIAREQDLDLSEV
+285 VRRVAREKNIDLSTVE
-300 SGSGKKGRILKT
+300 GSGKKGRILKS
-312 DVLELAK
+312 DVLNL
-319 ASQDAVSENTRSHAS
+319 QHS
-334 NTYELKSGTSSQ
+334 NVDTSSQ
-346 QVTSANS
+346 NTSSSAPSSSTAEQGDSNS
-353 NNNQASGG
+353 TSTVLKGSVR
-361 TRVEKVRGIQ
+361 TEKVRGIQ
-371 SAMAKQMA
+371 AAMAKQMS

-391 DEVVMDNL
+391 DELVMDNL
-399 IALRKNLKP
+399 MSLRKLLKP
-408 EFEKKNVKLSFMPF
+408 EFEAKNVKLSFMPF

-431 TEFPVINSQLNDEG
+431 NEFPVVNSQLNEDATEI
-445 SEQTYFE
+445 SYFA

-465 LLVPNIKGVQRLSL
+465 LLVPNIKRVQDLSL
-479 FDIAVQMQD
+479 LDIAVQMQD

-493 RAGRVSGEH
+493 RAGRVAGEH

-538 QKLPRFDDNDNVTAQ
+538 QKLPRFDDEGNVSAQ

-582 LTSPEKMLM
+582 LTQPEKMLM

>member
-24 VSEGEHI
+24 VAEGEHI

-61 YAVGDIAKVHEPL
+61 YAVGEIAKVHEPL
-74 FAMVTD
+74 FAMQPD
-80 DSSISADSVESEDA
+80 DDDTSESVSEEQNTEASSVSSADS
-94 RANLT
+94 T
-99 STDDKPQNTASEN
+99 STVPQ
-112 SGSENSNVGETR
+112 SNNGVV
-124 ASSSTSAIEDFIL
+124 EDFIL

-149 VKWNVQEGDSIEEDQ
+149 VKWNVSEGDSIEEDQ

-184 TVHKL
+184 VVHKL

-202 LFALMVERSGTNL
+202 LFALLVEG
-215 SGSESSGS
+215 
-223 ENSESKL
+223 
-230 SAPEAAK
+230 EAATAQTSTSNEEVANGPAK
-237 EQQANSVSSNK
+237 TSQATNNPTAQKVSSK
-248 ASTKSKAA
+248 F
-256 PHLETEAKW
+256 
-265 KDGEFEPPIAIPGRV
+265 KDGEFEPPVVIEGKV

-285 VRRIAREQDLDLSEV
+285 VRRIAREHNIDLSDV
-300 SGSGKKGRILKT
+300 SGSGKKGRILKS
-312 DVLELAK
+312 DVIALSKTQPENSGATS
-319 ASQDAVSENTRSHAS
+319 SQNNAS
-334 NTYELKSGTSSQ
+334 NTQTAPTQSAASTSFEK
-346 QVTSANS
+346 
-353 NNNQASGG
+353 GG
-361 TRVEKVRGIQ
+361 VRVEKVRGIQ
-371 SAMAKQMA
+371 AAMAKQMS

-399 IALRKNLKP
+399 MALRKMLKP
-408 EFEKKNVKLSFMPF
+408 EFEAKGIKLSFMPF

-431 TEFPVINSQLNDEG
+431 NEFPVINSQLNDDATEL
-445 SEQTYFE
+445 TYFD

-465 LLVPNIKGVQRLSL
+465 LLVPNIKGVQHLSL
-479 FDIAVQMQD
+479 LEIASQMQD
-488 IIEQA
+488 IINQA
-493 RAGRVSGEH
+493 REGRVAGEH

-538 QKLPRFDDNDNVTAQ
+538 QKLPRFDEQGNVFAQ
-553 NIMAVNW
+553 HIMAVNW

-568 GATMVRFNNLWMSY
+568 GATMVKFNNLWMSY
-582 LTSPEKMLM
+582 LMQPEKMLM

>member
-46 VQIPAMHAGTVKKLH
+46 VQIPAMHAGVVNKLH
-61 YAVGDIAKVHEPL
+61 YAVGDIAKVHAPL
-74 FAMVTD
+74 FSMTPD
-80 DSSISADSVESEDA
+80 DADANSDTHEDA
-94 RANLT
+94 QAEVKDN
-99 STDDKPQNTASEN
+99 ASETATAN
-112 SGSENSNVGETR
+112 DS
-124 ASSSTSAIEDFIL
+124 ASSGASNGKHIEDFIL

-149 VKWNVQEGDSIEEDQ
+149 VKWNVAEGDEIEEDQ

-184 TVHKL
+184 TVHRL
-189 YHAQGDIAKVHTP
+189 YYAQGDIAKVHSA
-202 LFALMVERSGTNL
+202 LFALEVAGEVTTTSGTDDESPSAKNNA
-215 SGSESSGS
+215 SSVASQSSVNTQTNGSSQQSAQIAP
-223 ENSESKL
+223 SKF
-230 SAPEAAK
+230 S
-237 EQQANSVSSNK
+237 
-248 ASTKSKAA
+248 
-256 PHLETEAKW
+256 
-265 KDGEFEPPIAIPGRV
+265 DGEYEPPIAIEGKV

-285 VRRIAREQDLDLSEV
+285 VRRVAREKNIDLSTVE
-300 SGSGKKGRILKT
+300 GSGKKGRILKS
-312 DVLELAK
+312 DVLNL
-319 ASQDAVSENTRSHAS
+319 QHS
-334 NTYELKSGTSSQ
+334 NVDTSSQ
-346 QVTSANS
+346 NSRSSAPSSSTAEKGDLNSTSTVLKGS
-353 NNNQASGG
+353 VR
-361 TRVEKVRGIQ
+361 TEKVRGIQ
-371 SAMAKQMA
+371 AAMAKQMS

-391 DEVVMDNL
+391 DELVMDNL
-399 IALRKNLKP
+399 MALRKLLKP
-408 EFEKKNVKLSFMPF
+408 EFEAKNVKLSFMPF

-431 TEFPVINSQLNDEG
+431 NEFPVINSQLNEDATEI
-445 SEQTYFE
+445 SYFA

-465 LLVPNIKGVQRLSL
+465 LLVPNIKRVQDLSL
-479 FDIAVQMQD
+479 LDIAVQMQV

-493 RAGRVSGEH
+493 RAGRVAGEH

-538 QKLPRFDDNDNVTAQ
+538 QKLPRFDDEGNVSAQ

-582 LTSPEKMLM
+582 LTQPEKMLM

>member
-46 VQIPAMHAGTVKKLH
+46 VQIPAMHAGVVNKLH
-61 YAVGDIAKVHEPL
+61 YAVGDIAKVHAPL
-74 FAMVTD
+74 FSMTPD
-80 DSSISADSVESEDA
+80 DADANSDTHEDA
-94 RANLT
+94 QAEVKDN
-99 STDDKPQNTASEN
+99 ASETATAN
-112 SGSENSNVGETR
+112 DS
-124 ASSSTSAIEDFIL
+124 ASSGASNGKHIEDFIL

-149 VKWNVQEGDSIEEDQ
+149 VKWNVAEGDEIEEDQ

-184 TVHKL
+184 TVHRL
-189 YHAQGDIAKVHTP
+189 YYAQGDIAKVHSA
-202 LFALMVERSGTNL
+202 LFALEVAGEVTTTSGTNDD
-215 SGSESSGS
+215 SPSANNNASSVASQSSVNTQTNGSSQQSAQIS
-223 ENSESKL
+223 PSKF
-230 SAPEAAK
+230 S
-237 EQQANSVSSNK
+237 
-248 ASTKSKAA
+248 
-256 PHLETEAKW
+256 
-265 KDGEFEPPIAIPGRV
+265 DGEYEPPIAIEGKV

-285 VRRIAREQDLDLSEV
+285 VRRVAREKNIDLSTVE
-300 SGSGKKGRILKT
+300 GSGKKGRILKS
-312 DVLELAK
+312 DVLNL
-319 ASQDAVSENTRSHAS
+319 QHS
-334 NTYELKSGTSSQ
+334 NVDTSSQ
-346 QVTSANS
+346 NSRSSAPSSSTAEKGDLNSTSTVLKGS
-353 NNNQASGG
+353 VR
-361 TRVEKVRGIQ
+361 TEKVRGIQ
-371 SAMAKQMA
+371 AAMAKQMS

-391 DEVVMDNL
+391 DELVMDNL
-399 IALRKNLKP
+399 MSLRKLLKP
-408 EFEKKNVKLSFMPF
+408 EFEAKNVKLSFMPF

-431 TEFPVINSQLNDEG
+431 NEFPVINSQLNEDATEI
-445 SEQTYFE
+445 SYFT

-465 LLVPNIKGVQRLSL
+465 LLVPNIKRVQDLSL
-479 FDIAVQMQD
+479 LDIAVQMQV

-493 RAGRVSGEH
+493 RAGRVAGEH

-538 QKLPRFDDNDNVTAQ
+538 QKLPRFDDEGNVSAQ

-582 LTSPEKMLM
+582 LTQPEKMLM

>member
-46 VQIPAMHAGTVKKLH
+46 VQIPAMHAGVVNKLH
-61 YAVGDIAKVHEPL
+61 YAVGDIAKVHAPL
-74 FAMVTD
+74 FSMTPD
-80 DSSISADSVESEDA
+80 DADANSDTHEDA
-94 RANLT
+94 QAEVKDN
-99 STDDKPQNTASEN
+99 ASETATAN
-112 SGSENSNVGETR
+112 DS
-124 ASSSTSAIEDFIL
+124 ASSSASNGKHIEDFIL

-149 VKWNVQEGDSIEEDQ
+149 VKWNVAEGDEIEEDQ

-184 TVHKL
+184 TVHRL
-189 YHAQGDIAKVHTP
+189 YYAQGDIAKVHSA
-202 LFALMVERSGTNL
+202 LFALEVAGEVTTTSGTNDD
-215 SGSESSGS
+215 SPSANNNASSVASQSSVNTQTNGSSQQSAQIAP
-223 ENSESKL
+223 SKF
-230 SAPEAAK
+230 S
-237 EQQANSVSSNK
+237 
-248 ASTKSKAA
+248 
-256 PHLETEAKW
+256 
-265 KDGEFEPPIAIPGRV
+265 DGEYEPPIAIEGKV

-285 VRRIAREQDLDLSEV
+285 VRRVAREKNIDLSSVE
-300 SGSGKKGRILKT
+300 GSGKKGRILKS
-312 DVLELAK
+312 DVLNL
-319 ASQDAVSENTRSHAS
+319 QHS
-334 NTYELKSGTSSQ
+334 NVDTSSQ
-346 QVTSANS
+346 NSTSSAPSSSTAEKGDLNS
-353 NNNQASGG
+353 TSTVLKGSVR
-361 TRVEKVRGIQ
+361 TEKVRGIQ
-371 SAMAKQMA
+371 AAMAKQMS

-391 DEVVMDNL
+391 DELVMDNL
-399 IALRKNLKP
+399 MALRKLLKP
-408 EFEKKNVKLSFMPF
+408 EFEAKNVKLSFMPF

-431 TEFPVINSQLNDEG
+431 NEFPVINSQLNEDATEI
-445 SEQTYFE
+445 SYFA

-465 LLVPNIKGVQRLSL
+465 LLVPNIKRVQDLSL
-479 FDIAVQMQD
+479 LDIAVQMQD

-493 RAGRVSGEH
+493 RAGRVAGEH

-538 QKLPRFDDNDNVTAQ
+538 QKLPRFDDEGNVSAQ

-582 LTSPEKMLM
+582 LTQPEKMLM

>member
-46 VQIPAMHAGTVKKLH
+46 VQIPAMHAGVVNKLH
-61 YAVGDIAKVHEPL
+61 YAVGDIAKVHAPL
-74 FAMVTD
+74 FSMTPD
-80 DSSISADSVESEDA
+80 DADANSDTQEDA
-94 RANLT
+94 RAEVKDNA
-99 STDDKPQNTASEN
+99 SETASAN
-112 SGSENSNVGETR
+112 DS
-124 ASSSTSAIEDFIL
+124 ASSSASNGKHIEDFIL

-149 VKWNVQEGDSIEEDQ
+149 VKWNVAEGDEIEEDQ

-184 TVHKL
+184 TVHRL
-189 YHAQGDIAKVHTP
+189 YYAQGDIAKVHSA
-202 LFALMVERSGTNL
+202 LFALEVAGEVTTTSGTNDD
-215 SGSESSGS
+215 SPSANNNASSVASQSSVNTQTNGSSQQSAQVAP
-223 ENSESKL
+223 SKF
-230 SAPEAAK
+230 S
-237 EQQANSVSSNK
+237 
-248 ASTKSKAA
+248 
-256 PHLETEAKW
+256 
-265 KDGEFEPPIAIPGRV
+265 DGEYEPPIAIEGKV

-285 VRRIAREQDLDLSEV
+285 VRRVAREKNIDLSSVE
-300 SGSGKKGRILKT
+300 GSGKKGRILKS
-312 DVLELAK
+312 DVLNL
-319 ASQDAVSENTRSHAS
+319 QHS
-334 NTYELKSGTSSQ
+334 NVDTSSQ
-346 QVTSANS
+346 SSTSSAPSSSNAEKGDSNS
-353 NNNQASGG
+353 TSTVLKGSVR
-361 TRVEKVRGIQ
+361 TEKVRGIQ
-371 SAMAKQMA
+371 AAMAKQMS

-391 DEVVMDNL
+391 DELVMDNL
-399 IALRKNLKP
+399 MSLRKLLKP
-408 EFEKKNVKLSFMPF
+408 EFEAKNVKLSFMPF

-431 TEFPVINSQLNDEG
+431 NEFPVINSQLNEDATEI
-445 SEQTYFE
+445 SYFA

-465 LLVPNIKGVQRLSL
+465 LLVPNIKRVQDLSL
-479 FDIAVQMQD
+479 LDIAVQMQD

-493 RAGRVSGEH
+493 RAGRVAGEH

-538 QKLPRFDDNDNVTAQ
+538 QKLPRFDDEGNVSAQ

-582 LTSPEKMLM
+582 LTQPEKMLM

>member
-1 MTIEFILPDIGEGIV
+1 MKIEFILPDIGEGIV

-46 VQIPAMHAGTVKKLH
+46 VQIPAMHAGVVNKLH
-61 YAVGDIAKVHEPL
+61 YAVGDIAKVHAPL
-74 FAMVTD
+74 FSMTPD
-80 DSSISADSVESEDA
+80 DADANSDTHEDA
-94 RANLT
+94 QAEVKDN
-99 STDDKPQNTASEN
+99 ASETATAN
-112 SGSENSNVGETR
+112 DS
-124 ASSSTSAIEDFIL
+124 ASSGASNGKHIEDFIL

-149 VKWNVQEGDSIEEDQ
+149 VKWNVAEGDEIEEDQ

-184 TVHKL
+184 TVHRL
-189 YHAQGDIAKVHTP
+189 YYAQGDIAKVHSA
-202 LFALMVERSGTNL
+202 LFALEVAGEVTTSSGTNDE
-215 SGSESSGS
+215 SPSANNSASSVASQSSVNKQTNGSSQQSAQFAP
-223 ENSESKL
+223 SKF
-230 SAPEAAK
+230 S
-237 EQQANSVSSNK
+237 
-248 ASTKSKAA
+248 
-256 PHLETEAKW
+256 
-265 KDGEFEPPIAIPGRV
+265 DGEYEPPIAIEGKV

-285 VRRIAREQDLDLSEV
+285 VRRVAREKNIDLSTVE
-300 SGSGKKGRILKT
+300 GSGKKGRILKS
-312 DVLELAK
+312 DVLNL
-319 ASQDAVSENTRSHAS
+319 QHS
-334 NTYELKSGTSSQ
+334 NVDTSSQ
-346 QVTSANS
+346 SSTSSAPSSSNAEKGDSNS
-353 NNNQASGG
+353 TSTVLKGSVR
-361 TRVEKVRGIQ
+361 TEKVRGIQ
-371 SAMAKQMA
+371 AAMAKQMS

-391 DEVVMDNL
+391 DELVMDNL
-399 IALRKNLKP
+399 MSLRKLLKP
-408 EFEKKNVKLSFMPF
+408 EFEAKNVKLSFMPF

-431 TEFPVINSQLNDEG
+431 NEFPVINSQLNEDATEI
-445 SEQTYFE
+445 SYFA

-465 LLVPNIKGVQRLSL
+465 LLVPNIKRVQDLSL
-479 FDIAVQMQD
+479 LEIAVQMQD

-493 RAGRVSGEH
+493 RAGRVAGEH

-538 QKLPRFDDNDNVTAQ
+538 QKLPRFDDEGNVSAQ

-582 LTSPEKMLM
+582 LTQPEKMLM

>member
-46 VQIPAMHAGTVKKLH
+46 VQIPAMHAGVVNKLH

-74 FAMVTD
+74 FSMTPDDATD
-80 DSSISADSVESEDA
+80 ENANSDLNTDANAHSVNENAEGPEQTVAD
-94 RANLT
+94 T
-99 STDDKPQNTASEN
+99 
-112 SGSENSNVGETR
+112 GSL
-124 ASSSTSAIEDFIL
+124 STSEALNGKHIEDFIL

-149 VKWNVQEGDSIEEDQ
+149 VKWNVAEGDEIEEDQ

-184 TVHKL
+184 TVHRL
-189 YHAQGDIAKVHTP
+189 YYAQGDIAKVHSA
-202 LFALMVERSGTNL
+202 LFALEVMGDSSATNSTSDNSGNA
-215 SGSESSGS
+215 
-223 ENSESKL
+223 SKAT
-230 SAPEAAK
+230 STP
-237 EQQANSVSSNK
+237 SSN
-248 ASTKSKAA
+248 ASPQTSDEKTQSKFS
-256 PHLETEAKW
+256 
-265 KDGEFEPPIAIPGRV
+265 DGEFEPPIAIEGKV

-285 VRRIAREQDLDLSEV
+285 VRRIAREKNIDLSSV
-300 SGSGKKGRILKT
+300 KGTGKKGRILKS
-312 DVLELAK
+312 DVMNLQQTNVG
-319 ASQDAVSENTRSHAS
+319 ASAQD
-334 NTYELKSGTSSQ
+334 TSSASS
-346 QVTSANS
+346 TESTSHKSDTNSANTVVKGS
-353 NNNQASGG
+353 VK
-361 TRVEKVRGIQ
+361 TEKVRGIQ
-371 SAMAKQMA
+371 AAMAKQMS

-391 DEVVMDNL
+391 DELVMDNL
-399 IALRKNLKP
+399 MSLRKLLKP
-408 EFEKKNVKLSFMPF
+408 EFEANNVKLSFMPF

-431 TEFPVINSQLNDEG
+431 NEFPVVNSQLNDDATEI
-445 SEQTYFE
+445 SYYS

-465 LLVPNIKGVQRLSL
+465 LLVPNIKRVQDLSL
-479 FDIAVQMQD
+479 LDIARQMQD

-493 RAGRVSGEH
+493 RAGRVAGEH

-538 QKLPRFDDNDNVTAQ
+538 QKLPRFDDEGNVSAQ
-553 NIMAVNW
+553 HIMAVNW

-582 LTSPEKMLM
+582 LTQPEKMLM

>member
-46 VQIPAMHAGTVKKLH
+46 VQIPAMHAGVVNKLH
-61 YAVGDIAKVHEPL
+61 YAVGDIAKVHAPL
-74 FAMVTD
+74 FSMTPD
-80 DSSISADSVESEDA
+80 DADANSDTQEDA
-94 RANLT
+94 QAEVKDN
-99 STDDKPQNTASEN
+99 ASETATAN
-112 SGSENSNVGETR
+112 DS
-124 ASSSTSAIEDFIL
+124 ASSSASNGKHIEDFIL

-149 VKWNVQEGDSIEEDQ
+149 VKWNVAEGDEIEEDQ

-184 TVHKL
+184 TVHRL
-189 YHAQGDIAKVHTP
+189 YYAQGDIAKVHSA
-202 LFALMVERSGTNL
+202 LFALEVAGEATTTSGTDD
-215 SGSESSGS
+215 ES
-223 ENSESKL
+223 L
-230 SAPEAAK
+230 SANNSASSVASQSSVTVQTNGSS
-237 EQQANSVSSNK
+237 QQSAQV
-248 ASTKSKAA
+248 APSKFS
-256 PHLETEAKW
+256 
-265 KDGEFEPPIAIPGRV
+265 DGEYEPPIAIEGKV

-285 VRRIAREQDLDLSEV
+285 VRRVAREKNIDLSTVE
-300 SGSGKKGRILKT
+300 GSGKKGRILKS
-312 DVLELAK
+312 DVLNL
-319 ASQDAVSENTRSHAS
+319 QHS
-334 NTYELKSGTSSQ
+334 NVDTSSQ
-346 QVTSANS
+346 NTSSSAPSSSTAEKGDLNS
-353 NNNQASGG
+353 TSTVLKGSVR
-361 TRVEKVRGIQ
+361 TEKVRGIQ
-371 SAMAKQMA
+371 AAMAKQMS

-391 DEVVMDNL
+391 DELVMDNL
-399 IALRKNLKP
+399 MSLRKLLKP
-408 EFEKKNVKLSFMPF
+408 EFEAKNVKLSFMPF

-431 TEFPVINSQLNDEG
+431 NEFPVVNSQLNEDATEI
-445 SEQTYFE
+445 SYFA

-465 LLVPNIKGVQRLSL
+465 LLVPNIKRVQDLSL
-479 FDIAVQMQD
+479 LEIAVQMQD

-493 RAGRVSGEH
+493 RAGRVAGEH

-538 QKLPRFDDNDNVTAQ
+538 QKLPRFDDEGNVSAQ

-582 LTSPEKMLM
+582 LTQPEKMLM

>member
-46 VQIPAMHAGTVKKLH
+46 VQIPAMHAGVVNKLH
-61 YAVGDIAKVHEPL
+61 YAVGDIAKVHAPL
-74 FAMVTD
+74 FSMTPD
-80 DSSISADSVESEDA
+80 DADANSDTQEDA
-94 RANLT
+94 QAEVKDN
-99 STDDKPQNTASEN
+99 ASETATAN
-112 SGSENSNVGETR
+112 DS
-124 ASSSTSAIEDFIL
+124 ASSSASNGKHIEDFIL

-149 VKWNVQEGDSIEEDQ
+149 VKWNVAEGDEIEEDQ

-184 TVHKL
+184 TVHRL
-189 YHAQGDIAKVHTP
+189 YYAQGDIAKVHSA
-202 LFALMVERSGTNL
+202 LFALEVAGEVTTTSGTDDESPSANN
-215 SGSESSGS
+215 SASSVASQSSVNTQTNGSSQQSAQIAP
-223 ENSESKL
+223 SKF
-230 SAPEAAK
+230 S
-237 EQQANSVSSNK
+237 
-248 ASTKSKAA
+248 
-256 PHLETEAKW
+256 
-265 KDGEFEPPIAIPGRV
+265 DGEYEPPIAIEGKV

-285 VRRIAREQDLDLSEV
+285 VRRVAREKNIDLSTVE
-300 SGSGKKGRILKT
+300 GSGKKGRILKS
-312 DVLELAK
+312 DVLNL
-319 ASQDAVSENTRSHAS
+319 QHS
-334 NTYELKSGTSSQ
+334 NVDTSSQ
-346 QVTSANS
+346 NSTSSAPSSSNAEKGDLNS
-353 NNNQASGG
+353 TSTVLKGSVR
-361 TRVEKVRGIQ
+361 TEKVRGIQ
-371 SAMAKQMA
+371 AAMAKQMS

-391 DEVVMDNL
+391 DELVMDNL
-399 IALRKNLKP
+399 MSLRKLLKP
-408 EFEKKNVKLSFMPF
+408 EFEAKNVKLSFMPF

-431 TEFPVINSQLNDEG
+431 NEFPVINSQLNEDATEI
-445 SEQTYFE
+445 SYFA

-465 LLVPNIKGVQRLSL
+465 LLVPNIKRVQDLSL
-479 FDIAVQMQD
+479 LDIAVQMQD

-493 RAGRVSGEH
+493 RAGRVAGEH

-538 QKLPRFDDNDNVTAQ
+538 QKLPRFDDEGNVSAQ

-582 LTSPEKMLM
+582 LTQPEKMLM

>member
-46 VQIPAMHAGTVKKLH
+46 VQIPAMHAGVVNKLH
-61 YAVGDIAKVHEPL
+61 YAVGDIAKVHAPL
-74 FAMVTD
+74 FSMTPD
-80 DSSISADSVESEDA
+80 DADANSDTQEDA
-94 RANLT
+94 QTEVKDNAAETATAND
-99 STDDKPQNTASEN
+99 S
-112 SGSENSNVGETR
+112 
-124 ASSSTSAIEDFIL
+124 ASSSASNGKHIEDFIL

-149 VKWNVQEGDSIEEDQ
+149 VKWNVAEGDEIEEDQ

-176 EIPAKNAG
+176 EIPAKNGG
-184 TVHKL
+184 TVHRL
-189 YHAQGDIAKVHTP
+189 YYAQGDIAKVHSA
-202 LFALMVERSGTNL
+202 LFALEVAGEVTTTSGTNDD
-215 SGSESSGS
+215 SPSANNSASSVASQSSVNTQTNGSSQQSAQVAP
-223 ENSESKL
+223 SKF
-230 SAPEAAK
+230 S
-237 EQQANSVSSNK
+237 
-248 ASTKSKAA
+248 
-256 PHLETEAKW
+256 
-265 KDGEFEPPIAIPGRV
+265 DGEYEPPIAIEGKV

-285 VRRIAREQDLDLSEV
+285 VRRVAREKNIDLSTVE
-300 SGSGKKGRILKT
+300 GSGKKGRILKS
-312 DVLELAK
+312 DVLNL
-319 ASQDAVSENTRSHAS
+319 QHS
-334 NTYELKSGTSSQ
+334 NVDTSSQ
-346 QVTSANS
+346 NSTSSAPSSSNAEKGDSNS
-353 NNNQASGG
+353 TSTVLKGSVR
-361 TRVEKVRGIQ
+361 TEKVRGIQ
-371 SAMAKQMA
+371 AAMAKQMS

-391 DEVVMDNL
+391 DELVMDNL
-399 IALRKNLKP
+399 MALRKLLKP
-408 EFEKKNVKLSFMPF
+408 EFEAKNVKLSFMPF

-431 TEFPVINSQLNDEG
+431 NEFPVVNSQLNEDATEI
-445 SEQTYFE
+445 SYFA

-465 LLVPNIKGVQRLSL
+465 LLVPNIKRVQDLSL
-479 FDIAVQMQD
+479 LEIAVQMQD

-493 RAGRVSGEH
+493 RAGRVAGEH

-538 QKLPRFDDNDNVTAQ
+538 QKLPRFDDEGNVSAQ

-582 LTSPEKMLM
+582 LTQPEKMLM

>member
-46 VQIPAMHAGTVKKLH
+46 VQIPAMHAGVVNKLH
-61 YAVGDIAKVHEPL
+61 YAVGDIAKVHAPL
-74 FAMVTD
+74 FSMTPD
-80 DSSISADSVESEDA
+80 DADANSDTQEDA
-94 RANLT
+94 QAEVKDN
-99 STDDKPQNTASEN
+99 ASETATAN
-112 SGSENSNVGETR
+112 DS
-124 ASSSTSAIEDFIL
+124 ASSGASNGKHIEDFIL

-149 VKWNVQEGDSIEEDQ
+149 VKWNVAEGDEIEEDQ

-184 TVHKL
+184 IVHRL
-189 YHAQGDIAKVHTP
+189 YYAQGDIAKVHSA
-202 LFALMVERSGTNL
+202 LFALEVAGEVTTTSGTNDE
-215 SGSESSGS
+215 SPSANNSASSVASQSSVNTQTNGSSQQSAQFAP
-223 ENSESKL
+223 SKF
-230 SAPEAAK
+230 S
-237 EQQANSVSSNK
+237 
-248 ASTKSKAA
+248 
-256 PHLETEAKW
+256 
-265 KDGEFEPPIAIPGRV
+265 DGEYEPPIAIEGKV

-285 VRRIAREQDLDLSEV
+285 VRRVAREKNIDLSTVE
-300 SGSGKKGRILKT
+300 GSGKKGRILKS
-312 DVLELAK
+312 DVLNL
-319 ASQDAVSENTRSHAS
+319 QHS
-334 NTYELKSGTSSQ
+334 NVDTSSQ
-346 QVTSANS
+346 NTSSSAPSSSTAEQGDSNS
-353 NNNQASGG
+353 TSTVLKGSVR
-361 TRVEKVRGIQ
+361 TEKVRGIQ
-371 SAMAKQMA
+371 AAMAKQMS

-391 DEVVMDNL
+391 DELVMDNL
-399 IALRKNLKP
+399 MSLRKLLKP
-408 EFEKKNVKLSFMPF
+408 EFEAKNVKLSFMPF

-431 TEFPVINSQLNDEG
+431 NEFPVVNSQLNEDATEI
-445 SEQTYFE
+445 SYFA

-465 LLVPNIKGVQRLSL
+465 LLVPNIKRVQDLSL
-479 FDIAVQMQD
+479 LDIAVQMQD

-493 RAGRVSGEH
+493 RAGRVAGEH

-538 QKLPRFDDNDNVTAQ
+538 QKLPRFDDEGNVSAQ

-582 LTSPEKMLM
+582 LTQPEKMLM